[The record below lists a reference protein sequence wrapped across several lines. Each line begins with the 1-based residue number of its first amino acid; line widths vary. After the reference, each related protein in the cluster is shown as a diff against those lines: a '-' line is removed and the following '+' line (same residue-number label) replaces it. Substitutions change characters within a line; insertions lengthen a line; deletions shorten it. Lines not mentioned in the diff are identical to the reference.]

1 MIEID
6 IKELERA
13 KKTLQGI
20 ENGIERA
27 ATAAINHSLSKA
39 KTKLKRKIT
48 ETYYIKSSDI
58 EKTLSI
64 KKANFSTLAGTISS
78 RSKRTSLPKMK
89 LKKSGKDLLVGIK
102 KENGVQL
109 LSGKSELFGKPFIA
123 RMKNGHIGVFQRKI
137 SKRIGAGEKKSEEQE
152 NPIQEL
158 YTSSIPQMAGEKGV
172 QKYIEE
178 EAEKMVNERFIHEV
192 DRILRGYFK

>member
-58 EKTLSI
+58 ERTLSI

-89 LKKSGKDLLVGIK
+89 LKKSGKNLLVGIK

-123 RMKNGHIGVFQRKI
+123 RMKNGHIGVFQRKTRR
-137 SKRIGAGEKKSEEQE
+137 RIGIGKKADEQE

-178 EAEKMVNERFIHEV
+178 EAGKMVNERFIHEV

>member
-27 ATAAINHSLSKA
+27 ATSAINHSLSKA

-64 KKANFSTLAGTISS
+64 KKANFLTLAGTISS

-123 RMKNGHIGVFQRKI
+123 RMKNGHIGVFQRKTRR
-137 SKRIGAGEKKSEEQE
+137 RIGIGKKADEQE

-158 YTSSIPQMAGEKGV
+158 YTSSISQMAGEKGV

-178 EAEKMVNERFIHEV
+178 EAGKMVNERFIHEV

>member
-48 ETYYIKSSDI
+48 ETY
-58 EKTLSI
+58 
-64 KKANFSTLAGTISS
+64 
-78 RSKRTSLPKMK
+78 
-89 LKKSGKDLLVGIK
+89 
-102 KENGVQL
+102 
-109 LSGKSELFGKPFIA
+109 
-123 RMKNGHIGVFQRKI
+123 
-137 SKRIGAGEKKSEEQE
+137 
-152 NPIQEL
+152 
-158 YTSSIPQMAGEKGV
+158 
-172 QKYIEE
+172 
-178 EAEKMVNERFIHEV
+178 
-192 DRILRGYFK
+192 

>member
-20 ENGIERA
+20 ENGIERV
-27 ATAAINHSLSKA
+27 ATSAINHSLSKA

-123 RMKNGHIGVFQRKI
+123 RMKNGHIGVFQRKTRR
-137 SKRIGAGEKKSEEQE
+137 RIGIGKKADEQE

-178 EAEKMVNERFIHEV
+178 EAGKMVNERFIHEV

>member
-27 ATAAINHSLSKA
+27 ATSAINHSLSKA

-89 LKKSGKDLLVGIK
+89 LKKSGKNLLVGIK

-123 RMKNGHIGVFQRKI
+123 RMKNGHIGVFQRKTRR
-137 SKRIGAGEKKSEEQE
+137 RIGIGKKADEQE

-178 EAEKMVNERFIHEV
+178 EAGKMVNERFIHEV

>member
-27 ATAAINHSLSKA
+27 ATSAINHSLSKA

-123 RMKNGHIGVFQRKI
+123 RMKNGHIGVFQRKTRR
-137 SKRIGAGEKKSEEQE
+137 RIGIGKKADEQE

-178 EAEKMVNERFIHEV
+178 EAGKMVNERFIHEV

>member
-27 ATAAINHSLSKA
+27 ATSAINHSLSKA

-109 LSGKSELFGKPFIA
+109 LSGKSEFFGKPFIA
-123 RMKNGHIGVFQRKI
+123 RMKNGHIGVFQRKTRR
-137 SKRIGAGEKKSEEQE
+137 RIGIGKKADEQE

-178 EAEKMVNERFIHEV
+178 EAGKMVNERFIHEV